1 MKGLDAFIDAR
12 RGTAFA
18 WGSHDCATLAADWAL
33 QRTGVDPLADLR
45 GTGTQPLARMR
56 LLRSAGGYMQAA
68 IDRLGPAR
76 PGAFA
81 QRGDVVLLRTGHR
94 GQRMAHRAFGVCV
107 GIHAVTTG
115 AHGLVFMPVTDVEAA
130 WCV

>member
-12 RGTAFA
+12 RGTPFA
-18 WGSHDCATLAADWAL
+18 WGTHDCATLAADWVL
-33 QRTGVDPLADLR
+33 QRTGADPLADLR
-45 GTGTQPLARMR
+45 GVGLQPLARMR
-56 LLRSAGGYMQAA
+56 LLHREGGYVLAA
-68 IDRLGPAR
+68 TDRLGLAL

-81 QRGDVVLLRTGHR
+81 RRGDVVLLRTGHR

-107 GIHAVTTG
+107 GVHAVTTG
-115 AHGLVFMPVTDVEAA
+115 THGLVFMPITEVEAA